1 MPVSALKMRKSKMAK
16 NGPFLKLCSS
26 FLKYGSNALHSPKIG
41 DSLFNKKHVHV
52 FDMFISVGKALN
64 TKQQIH
70 LVQDSQQVWFYLK
83 TLFNTVSFFY
93 CGR

>member
-41 DSLFNKKHVHV
+41 VFSKSDS
-52 FDMFISVGKALN
+52 
-64 TKQQIH
+64 
-70 LVQDSQQVWFYLK
+70 WK
-83 TLFNTVSFFY
+83 TGSPDENPK
-93 CGR
+93 

>member
-70 LVQDSQQVWFYLK
+70 LVQAGEDPWYKIQKSGPIFYDS
-83 TLFNTVSFFY
+83 
-93 CGR
+93 